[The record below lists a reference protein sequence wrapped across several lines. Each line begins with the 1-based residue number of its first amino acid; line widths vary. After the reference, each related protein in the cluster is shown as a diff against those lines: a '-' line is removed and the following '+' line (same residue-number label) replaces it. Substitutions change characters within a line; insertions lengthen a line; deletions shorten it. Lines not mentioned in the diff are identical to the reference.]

1 MKPIF
6 FISLAIL
13 SWAFVGHFFSS
24 FTISTTAFYLPI
36 VFIVIAVTIG
46 KEINKYVYIG
56 LCFALILLN
65 DYLFR
70 LYGGGIHD
78 DAGRGICEIVF
89 NATLIISTLAL
100 LFLKI
105 LHSSRKSELKR
116 AKKTLYDVIFV
127 LALSLITLLSFR
139 RFNININ

>member
-1 MKPIF
+1 MKTIF

-46 KEINKYVYIG
+46 KETNKYVYIG
-56 LCFALILLN
+56 LCFAMVLIN

-89 NATLIISTLAL
+89 YATLIISTLAL

-105 LHSSRKSELKR
+105 LDSSRKSKLTETNKIFF
-116 AKKTLYDVIFV
+116 DVFFI
-127 LALSLITLLSFR
+127 LALSLITLLFFR